1 MKMLKRFVCLA
12 LSVTMIFSLAAC
24 GGTFDGNY
32 KEVTGEEYNTTVA
45 DVQTAFGKGGIDGL
59 LSPKTENSKTIRLA
73 AANEAAA
80 SGAKAEYKSSL

>member
-1 MKMLKRFVCLA
+1 MKTLKRFVCLA

-45 DVQTAFGKGGIDGL
+45 DVQAAFAGSVGD
-59 LSPKTENSKTIRLA
+59 
-73 AANEAAA
+73 
-80 SGAKAEYKSSL
+80 YFD